1 MIIYHITTKADWESA
16 EVIGFY
22 EATSLV
28 DEGFIH
34 CSHAHQVDGVL
45 ERYYAGKGNLVKL
58 VIDADKLNQRLQHDF
73 SPAMNESFPHVYGRI
88 NLDAVCEVIDI

>member
-73 SPAMNESFPHVYGRI
+73 SPTMNESFPHVYGRI